1 MHDLSAY
8 ETSLLDSPAEALLQH
23 IERELSPTKSYKMVV
38 LKTLLT
44 LKGTPWNVTD
54 IAHPFLNYYL
64 THPDHLA
71 DWDELAKAEEPEQFP
86 LRKVVSH
93 LMRMPLDKMATTG
106 GEFFQ
111 LDKALKQFSL
121 QEAYQAFWED
131 AEFKALLADRIDF
144 ALARYFY
151 HRDKSA

>member
-1 MHDLSAY
+1 
-8 ETSLLDSPAEALLQH
+8 
-23 IERELSPTKSYKMVV
+23 MVV

-44 LKGTPWNVTD
+44 LKGTTWNVTD
-54 IAHPFLNYYL
+54 IAHPFLNDYL

-86 LRKVVSH
+86 LSKVVAH
-93 LMRMPLDKMATTG
+93 LIRMPLDKMANTG

-111 LDKALKQFSL
+111 LDKALKQFRL
-121 QEAYQAFWED
+121 QEDYQAFWDD
-131 AEFKALLADRIDF
+131 AELKELLADRIDF

-151 HRDKSA
+151 RRDKGASLVDKMKGFAVEVAYVSKPETG